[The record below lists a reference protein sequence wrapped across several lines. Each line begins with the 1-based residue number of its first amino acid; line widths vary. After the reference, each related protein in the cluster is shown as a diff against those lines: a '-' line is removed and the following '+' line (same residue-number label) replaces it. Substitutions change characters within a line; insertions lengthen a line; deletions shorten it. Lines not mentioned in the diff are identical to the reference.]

1 MLYPRK
7 RTSYHGGEPID
18 RRHRIRAPETPYHR
32 LVATLTDPD
41 LIAVVT
47 FCVLGLLIALN
58 VILRF
63 PDLGA
68 LIEQYNQF

>member
-1 MLYPRK
+1 MSKTTAVVL
-7 RTSYHGGEPID
+7 SGANAMSG
-18 RRHRIRAPETPYHR
+18 RHNILAFRSN
-32 LVATLTDPD
+32 PD

-47 FCVLGLLIALN
+47 FATIGLLATILFL
-58 VILRF
+58 VYLPLRF